1 MLNRNRYILSFPKEI
16 QKTGTFSFFLI
27 GFTVAIALL
36 VGCQPNT
43 PKATEASPTQE
54 QKQAASPS
62 TPKPVVSAKPK
73 KTQATKPSKS
83 TPKSKQATKPSKP
96 TPKSKA
102 AAPKTVA
109 VNIYQLDNQCNRFI
123 AKKENLAANQPVT
136 QAIAKVLEN
145 LANSDLEV
153 SGYRVKV
160 ASGVATIDLRRAT
173 NASRPLRSFSN
184 CEQLA
189 LFGSLRRTLT
199 GNRVLKIKSVQF
211 RDRGQPIK
219 PQ

>member
-1 MLNRNRYILSFPKEI
+1 MAISLLS
-16 QKTGTFSFFLI
+16 
-27 GFTVAIALL
+27 
-36 VGCQPNT
+36 GCQPNA
-43 PKATEASPTQE
+43 PKVTEASPTQE

-62 TPKPVVSAKPK
+62 TPKPAVSAKPK
-73 KTQATKPSKS
+73 KI
-83 TPKSKQATKPSKP
+83 QATKPSKP

-102 AAPKTVA
+102 SAPKTVA
-109 VNIYQLDNQCNRFI
+109 VNIYQLDNQCNQFI

-145 LANSDLEV
+145 LADSDLEV

-211 RDRGQPIK
+211 RDRGQLIK